1 MVAHLSDFD
10 RKHLQEILSGEVG
23 SWFSADLM
31 RLIAK
36 ADDGNK
42 ELLRQVFPDH
52 VKAYEEWYRGL

>member
-10 RKHLQEILSGEVG
+10 RQHMLEILSGEVG

-36 ADDGNK
+36 ADGDNK

-52 VKAYEEWYRGL
+52 VEAYEEWYNGI